1 MFSSMKYVY
10 EVYKERSFSKAAK
23 NLYISQPSLSA
34 TIKKTE
40 DKIGAPLF
48 DRSTNPIQLTECGMQ
63 YIKSIEEIMDIQ
75 NNFENYITNLNELK
89 TGKLALGGSNLFASF
104 ILPPLISE
112 FTRKYPLV
120 KIHLIESDT
129 ATLKDM
135 LLSGTVDLVIDNYDF
150 YDPTHTT
157 QFFANETL
165 VLAVPKG
172 LEVNRAAAAYTLTYE
187 DIINKKHL
195 DESTPS
201 VPLKLFEKEP
211 FIFLRAGNDTR
222 RRAEK
227 ICHDNNILPKVI
239 LKLDQQI
246 TSYNVACYGMGIA
259 FISDTLVCKTRPD
272 PNINY
277 YKLDDPLAKRKI
289 YFYYKQSKYVTRA
302 MKEFL
307 KIAHHSSITP
317 LK

>member
-10 EVYKERSFSKAAK
+10 EVYKERSFSKAAQ

-40 DKIGAPLF
+40 DKVGTPIF
-48 DRSTNPIQLTECGMQ
+48 DRSTNPIKLTECGQQ

-75 NNFENYITNLNELK
+75 NNFENYITNLNQLK
-89 TGKLALGGSNLFASF
+89 TGQLALGGSNLFASF
-104 ILPPLISE
+104 ILPPLITE

-129 ATLKDM
+129 ASLKNM
-135 LLSGTVDLVIDNYDF
+135 LLNGTLDLVIDNYDF
-150 YDPTHTT
+150 YDPAYTT
-157 QFFANETL
+157 QFFAKETL

-172 LEVNRAAAAYTLTYE
+172 LEANKAAKIYQLTYK
-187 DIINKKHL
+187 DILNKKHL
-195 DESTPS
+195 EETTPM
-201 VPLKLFEKEP
+201 VPLNLFQEEP
-211 FIFLRAGNDTR
+211 FIFLRNGNDTR

-227 ICHDNNILPKVI
+227 ICQDHGLSPKVI

-259 FISDTLVCKTRPD
+259 FISDTVVYKTKPD
-272 PNINY
+272 PNIIY
-277 YKLDDPLAKRKI
+277 YKLDDTHAKRNI
-289 YFYYKQSKYVTRA
+289 YFYHKQTKYVTRA

-307 KIAHHSSITP
+307 KIAGENSLSI
-317 LK
+317 